1 MPARRRPRVLTV
13 RRASHD
19 SFWVFPA
26 AAFAVLCCA
35 GLPLVATVLSGLAVG
50 AVLGVAAAVVVVGAG
65 IVAVVVARRRRSS
78 GTGTS

>member
-1 MPARRRPRVLTV
+1 MPTRRRPWVLTV

-19 SFWVFPA
+19 GFWVLPA

-50 AVLGVAAAVVVVGAG
+50 AVLGVAAAIVVVAAG
-65 IVAVVVARRRRSS
+65 VVASLVARRRRSS
-78 GTGTS
+78 GNGTS